1 MRLKFR
7 KHKRSDY
14 KGLEPIGVGRESE
27 IFNRRIRT
35 SIVRKNNIIFFIISG
50 SELQKITSI
59 KPLRSSQWA
68 FSPIFS

>member
-35 SIVRKNNIIFFIISG
+35 SIVRKNNMLLMISG

-59 KPLRSSQWA
+59 
-68 FSPIFS
+68 

>member
-35 SIVRKNNIIFFIISG
+35 SIVRKNNMLLMITG
-50 SELQKITSI
+50 SELQKIT
-59 KPLRSSQWA
+59 RY
-68 FSPIFS
+68 